1 MQFANTKRRGVDMED
16 KNEPDQLGEDEEII
30 ELTDVIDESPLET
43 EDQPFELTDEPDD
56 AIDEDL
62 MLDEDE
68 DDFVSS
74 LGVEIDTEEESSEE
88 LDTISV
94 PEQAPVSV
102 TPEQVE
108 EALERVIKK
117 MFSEKIEGILIGVIE
132 KAVAKE
138 INRLKS
144 ALLEDTTSNE

>member
-1 MQFANTKRRGVDMED
+1 MQFANIKRRGVDMED

-74 LGVEIDTEEESSEE
+74 LGVEIDTEEESAEE
-88 LDTISV
+88 FDTISV

-102 TPEQVE
+102 TTEQVE
-108 EALERVIKK
+108 EALERVVKK
-117 MFSEKIEGILIGVIE
+117 MFSEKIDGILIEVIE

-138 INRLKS
+138 IDRLKS